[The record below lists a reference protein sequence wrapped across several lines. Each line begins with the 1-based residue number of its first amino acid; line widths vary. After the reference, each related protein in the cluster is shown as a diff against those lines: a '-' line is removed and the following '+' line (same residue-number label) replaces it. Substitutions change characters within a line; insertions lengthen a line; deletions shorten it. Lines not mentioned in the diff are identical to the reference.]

1 MRACVWVRERDMDR
15 KGDEQQGDAKC
26 KRHFV
31 DEEAPMGEIYLNFL
45 DTYIIS

>member
-1 MRACVWVRERDMDR
+1 MDR

-31 DEEAPMGEIYLNFL
+31 DEEAPMGGFL